1 MLVCSTIFAEIF
13 PIFWGRPRIETISPV
28 VNPTVAVNHL
38 FTVWNRYSW
47 CKFWLF
53 DCSDDCLHVLDTFN
67 RRYIPRFRISK
78 QCFPSFESPF
88 SRSDSVK
95 LRCSSTLT
103 SFVLRFRTFVRSDSN
118 TNRHFP
124 KRQVSRYIFTSVW
137 WRNTL
142 HTLPNCSA
150 NLNLSL
156 SSRVSPLRRRYHFGF
171 HCHD

>member
-1 MLVCSTIFAEIF
+1 MLVCSIIFAEIF

-67 RRYIPRFRISK
+67 RRYNPRFRISK

-88 SRSDSVK
+88 SRTEQREWFSEAPVFEHIDEFRTAISYFRAFRFKYQSSFSEKASLSIYFYVSLVK
-95 LRCSSTLT
+95 EYATYASELLGEFE
-103 SFVLRFRTFVRSDSN
+103 SFVVE
-118 TNRHFP
+118 
-124 KRQVSRYIFTSVW
+124 
-137 WRNTL
+137 
-142 HTLPNCSA
+142 
-150 NLNLSL
+150 
-156 SSRVSPLRRRYHFGF
+156 
-171 HCHD
+171 